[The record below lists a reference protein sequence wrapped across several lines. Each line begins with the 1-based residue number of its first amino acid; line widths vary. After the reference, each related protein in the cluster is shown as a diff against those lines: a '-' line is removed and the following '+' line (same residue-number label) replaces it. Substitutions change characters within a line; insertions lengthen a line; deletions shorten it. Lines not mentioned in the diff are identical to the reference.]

1 MINAI
6 QDEAG
11 QRAILELLQLLSEFE
26 YVIKILRDLKGEES
40 PIELLKGLSEQPEQ
54 IQIEFL
60 RWVSNENVEQHL
72 SFTDR
77 RMMLI

>member
-26 YVIKILRDLKGEES
+26 YVIKFLGELKGEES

-54 IQIEFL
+54 IQVEFL
-60 RWVSNENVEQHL
+60 RWVSNENIEGIVAFIHL
-72 SFTDR
+72 R
-77 RMMLI
+77 MLIV